1 MRNRLIEQWM
11 LLLLVMLL
19 TACHSDDKEEII
31 NPDEDCYLD
40 IYVYAPDHP
49 IVTRADVGNIKA
61 RKEEFDVHSLQIWVF
76 KSSTGDLVGYLN
88 AGEDGIPIRLNET
101 NQQVFRMKVEKSFA
115 NTPEAVDVYV
125 VANAASFGNA
135 VYVPDGEGYTST
147 TLAGNTTRAKL
158 NNALFG
164 KIDNDDYFGTTNL
177 YGIADLASGLP
188 MSAVLKNQAIVGK
201 FPTLRIG
208 TESQIATL
216 HLTRAVSK
224 LRFVLCRIKEQSSSS
239 TKTLTSINSIKLNG
253 NMIPEKTYLMPGT
266 YNYSSYVSGDI
277 TFEDGDFV
285 NHKLMPDKIPQVVNP
300 LVYTYETQTAQD
312 YENLIDAAVE
322 RDLDKLK
329 AYGQAKNIDEVKN
342 LTADDLLQLKQLG
355 LTYLRESDK
364 QLAGT
369 ISYTY
374 NDNGTPQTEE
384 VTFSMAAAG
393 DFLRNHSWIVYIY
406 YMDSKIYT
414 LTVTYVGMKEW
425 VSDGQPE
432 SPYFYNW

>member
-1 MRNRLIEQWM
+1 MTM
-11 LLLLVMLL
+11 LLM
-19 TACHSDDKEEII
+19 ACGGSEEENSSI
-31 NPDEDCYLD
+31 PEDEDCYLD
-40 IYVYAPDHP
+40 IYVYAPDRP
-49 IVTRADVGNIKA
+49 IVTRADVGEISSSELESK
-61 RKEEFDVHSLQIWVF
+61 VHTLQIWVF
-76 KSSTGDLVGYLN
+76 KNNNGEKVGYLDADPQN
-88 AGEDGIPIRLNET
+88 LNNGIG
-101 NQQVFRMKVEKSFA
+101 QQKYRMMISNDFA
-115 NTPEAVDVYV
+115 RYPENVDVYV
-125 VANAASFGNA
+125 VANAASCGLSSLGASTERKDLNDAMIGTGN
-135 VYVPDGEGYTST
+135 
-147 TLAGNTTRAKL
+147 
-158 NNALFG
+158 
-164 KIDNDDYFGTTNL
+164 FGTTLPLVSSVPEN
-177 YGIADLASGLP
+177 GLP
-188 MSAVLKNQAIVGK
+188 MSAVLKNQSIVGK
-201 FPTLRIG
+201 FPVLRIG

-224 LRFVLCRIKEQSSSS
+224 LRFVLCRIKEQTSS
-239 TKTLTSINSIKLNG
+239 TKTLSSINSIKLNG
-253 NMIPEKTYLMPGT
+253 SMIPEETYLMPGT

-322 RDLDKLK
+322 RDLDNLDKLK
-329 AYGQAKNIDEVKN
+329 AYGQAKNIDELKN
-342 LTADDLLQLKQLG
+342 LTAADLPQLKQLG

-374 NDNGTPQTEE
+374 NDNGTPQTKEF
-384 VTFSMAAAG
+384 TFSMAAAG

-425 VSDGQPE
+425 VADGQPE